1 MKKTEGDKVKG
12 QFRIYLLWPM
22 YLALIMFVLDI
33 VLFTH
38 NRGSGFIGLAFLLG
52 YVALVLIFLVRKKSL
67 LAKSMVEFAADYS
80 QIQRTLLED
89 FAVPYGLLD
98 EEGKIIWLNKE
109 LKKIVNKEALYKKD
123 IDLVFR
129 DLPEDILEREE
140 DEFNVYIEYKEKD
153 YRVEFKKIYIDS
165 LMENNSLIKINDAPA
180 FMAMYL
186 FDETELLSYI
196 KKIHDE
202 QFVTGLIY
210 IDNYDEAL
218 ESIDELKRS
227 VLSGLI
233 ERKIKKYF
241 TDGKGIVNK
250 LEKDKYLVI
259 IQYSFLEQLIEDKF
273 SILEGVK
280 GTDIGNEM
288 RVTLSIGI
296 ATGFVEFSV
305 NYEAAR
311 AAIDLALGRGGDQ
324 VVLKE
329 GEDTKFYGG
338 KSSTVEKNTRVK
350 ARVKAHALRELLE
363 ATDNVIVMG
372 HQNSDADSLG
382 AAMGIYRAA
391 KSMNKNANIVLEN
404 VSRTLRPILE
414 QFAESPEYREDLFL
428 NRNEAVSSVTEN
440 TLLVVVDVNRTNY
453 TECPELVEKCNT
465 IVVIDHHRQSSDTI
479 ENAVLSYIEPYASSA
494 CEMVAEILQ
503 YIGDNVKLKSAE
515 ANALYAGI
523 IVDTDN
529 FNSKTGVRTFEAAAF
544 IRRSGADIV
553 KVRKLLRNDMDEY
566 QARAEAVRG
575 AQIYKDCF
583 ALAVCPS
590 ENLESPTIVG
600 AQAANELLDI
610 TGVKASIVFTDYNG
624 TIFLSARSIDEINVQ
639 LIMERLGGGGHMSA
653 SGAQLK
659 NVTVEQAI
667 EIVKETLD
675 DMIKQGEI

>member
-22 YLALIMFVLDI
+22 YVALIMFVLDI